1 MWNHLLETAVEAG
14 KVLKGSFDHGERYI
28 DEHTASGD
36 ADAQLVI
43 VRALHRH
50 WPEIPIVVEEGL
62 EAIVTEIMRECPGVK
77 LVTVPK
83 QGGLDTLVPET
94 CFIVDPRDGS
104 ALATNGCP
112 EYSVSIGYKQA
123 GHPIGGVVYMP
134 EFNVGAMVS
143 PDKGLVFM
151 GEQPRRLR
159 RNEPRMSMI
168 GLDDCKAVPSH
179 FRDTVITPLR
189 NAFRY
194 PRNLPS
200 VYSGWELAV
209 GRTRAWV
216 SDRAMIWD
224 VAATAPMILA
234 LGGVVECLD
243 GSKVP
248 WDKVKMPPLLFADS
262 PEVSAYV
269 RRVLA
274 G

>member
-1 MWNHLLETAVEAG
+1 MWNYLLDTAIEAG
-14 KVLKGSFDHGERYI
+14 NVLKASFDQGERHI

-36 ADAQLVI
+36 ADAQFVI
-43 VRALHRH
+43 VRALYRR

-62 EAIVTEIMRECPGVK
+62 EAVVAESKRQCPK
-77 LVTVPK
+77 IRLVTVPK
-83 QGGLDTLVPET
+83 RGGLDTLVPDT

-112 EYSVSIGYKQA
+112 EYSVSIGYKQS
-123 GHPIGGVVYMP
+123 GNPVGGAVYMP
-134 EFNVGAMVS
+134 EFKAGAIVS
-143 PDKGLVFM
+143 PSSIIFL

-224 VAATAPMILA
+224 VAATAPMIIA

-243 GSKVP
+243 GSEVP